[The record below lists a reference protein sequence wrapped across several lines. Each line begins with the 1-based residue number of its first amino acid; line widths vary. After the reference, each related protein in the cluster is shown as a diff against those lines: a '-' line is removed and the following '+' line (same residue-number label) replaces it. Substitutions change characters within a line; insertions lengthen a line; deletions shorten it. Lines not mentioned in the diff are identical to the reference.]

1 MIFLLLLIPMA
12 LLCAILAGMS
22 WRVRQRRVSLVLA
35 GMSLLCSGLAAG
47 IFLAGLFLVRA
58 LQLPGSG

>member
-1 MIFLLLLIPMA
+1 MA

-58 LQLPGSG
+58 LQLPGSR